1 MKKILIILFL
11 MLAQPVYAQSVDS
24 LWGLRTLRN
33 FTDSHTRII
42 GATLVGVALLAQGAN
57 NSYLYNR
64 DNALFSN
71 LHSIQDVQTY
81 SVSALGYVAGLD
93 AMQAAG
99 LNLMVN
105 VGFKCQINLGMY
117 RPCIDPNEERYYE
130 SFGWERKMF
139 FRGNR
144 RYLQLGIGGAML
156 AYRPIIRKIKRV
168 LK

>member
-1 MKKILIILFL
+1 MLILVTMPI
-11 MLAQPVYAQSVDS
+11 AVPAQSVDS
-24 LWGLRTLRN
+24 LWGLRQVRE
-33 FTDSHTRII
+33 FTDDHRRAVG
-42 GATLVGVALLAQGAN
+42 GALVAVALLAQGAN
-57 NSYLYNR
+57 NSFLYSR
-64 DNALFSN
+64 DDALFSN

-81 SVSALGYVAGLD
+81 SVAALGYVVGLD

-105 VGFKCQINLGMY
+105 VGFKCQINIGMN
-117 RPCIDPNEERYYE
+117 RPCIDANEERYYE

-144 RYLQLGIGGAML
+144 RYLQLGIGAAML
-156 AYRPIIRKIKRV
+156 AYKPIIRKIKKV